1 MAIGKIILVSG
12 ASSAGKTA
20 ISRAVQ
26 QRLADPFWHFSIDHL
41 RDGGVL
47 PLARIQSGEFEWA
60 PLRPAFFEGFHG
72 AVAAIAAAGNN
83 LVVEHIIETE
93 AWMTRLV
100 CLLAPYDVYFVG
112 LHCALPELE
121 RRERLRGD
129 RRRGDARR
137 DFESVHEFATYDLEL
152 DSTLPVEQNA
162 TTLIEA
168 WAARCR
174 PSAFDRMAGS
184 LR

>member
-1 MAIGKIILVSG
+1 VATGKIILISG

-26 QRLADPFWHFSIDHL
+26 ERLAEPFWHFSIDLL

-47 PLARIQSGEFEWA
+47 PLARIQSGEFPW
-60 PLRPAFFEGFHG
+60 PRLRPAFFDGFHR
-72 AVAAIAAAGNN
+72 AVEAIAAAGNN
-83 LVVEHIIETE
+83 LVVEHIVETE
-93 AWMTRLV
+93 EWMARLV
-100 CLLAPYDVYFVG
+100 RLLSPFDVYFVG

-129 RRRGDARR
+129 RRRGEARR
-137 DFESVHEFATYDLEL
+137 DFESIHGFATYDLEL
-152 DSTLPVEQNA
+152 DSMQPVDRNA
-162 TTLIEA
+162 TILIGA
-168 WAARCR
+168 WGTRRR
-174 PSAFDRMAGS
+174 PSAFDRMAAT